1 VRFLKPQA
9 ASSFSFMYR
18 ASARL
23 EKRQRGWVNRAAVSE
38 AGGSRRERE
47 EGIWSGPLC
56 LLTRPGTLHWAAELP
71 PSEEIGRASLPVTAA
86 LGSLVG
92 RR

>member
-23 EKRQRGWVNRAAVSE
+23 EKRQRNWVYMAAVRW
-38 AGGSRRERE
+38 SRRKRE
-47 EGIWSGPLC
+47 EGIWSGPMSP
-56 LLTRPGTLHWAAELP
+56 TRPG
-71 PSEEIGRASLPVTAA
+71 
-86 LGSLVG
+86 
-92 RR
+92 